1 MISKKQIDKKRIT
14 VYFTPISFEVELD
27 DNLGNEEIE
36 EEINR
41 QVYDLQADEITNDV
55 DIDYWEY

>member
-1 MISKKQIDKKRIT
+1 MKKRIT
-14 VYFTPISFEVELD
+14 VYFTPINLEIELD
-27 DNLGNEEIE
+27 DNLDKREIE
-36 EEINR
+36 EEIDK

>member
-1 MISKKQIDKKRIT
+1 MKKRII
-14 VYFTPISFEVELD
+14 VYFTPISFEVELKD
-27 DNLGNEEIE
+27 DLDNMEIE

-41 QVYDLQADEITNDV
+41 QVYDLQADEITNYV